1 MKICYTKTK
10 ATILKTFK
18 VLKEN
23 VEEFTKMICEQNESI
38 NKEIERLKRNQ
49 KRMSGAE
56 KYSN

>member
-1 MKICYTKTK
+1 MLHKDSK

>member
-1 MKICYTKTK
+1 MLHKDSK

-49 KRMSGAE
+49 KRMSGA
-56 KYSN
+56 